1 MLRKFGL
8 ACVLLVGTAAPAFAD
23 ASSCS
28 EPIAPAAVDGGAA
41 TEAQMNAA
49 HDDVVNF
56 VKASDDYQACLF
68 RDLNDQ
74 ADAAK
79 KAKKDLDPAIAQ
91 DVQTRVDANQ
101 KLKEK
106 VGTEFNAAVMAYKA
120 KHPSG

>member
-28 EPIAPAAVDGGAA
+28 EPIAPAAVDGGGA

-91 DVQTRVDANQ
+91 DVQNRVDANQ

-120 KHPSG
+120 KHPNG